1 LASNCAIRE
10 FERQTQIVV
19 NLKNVSDRM
28 GRTFLYLFCLLLGA
42 CAHKPAPAGPQYP
55 AVPEQSV
62 RLLAAAPTPPFAQ
75 LGVVTIQ
82 DRLEAMS
89 GDTWSQVRTLAAQNG
104 ANGVFV
110 RQQKTFWHRDPKT
123 KQRVRIQRTVYQ
135 LVYIP

>member
-1 LASNCAIRE
+1 MVN
-10 FERQTQIVV
+10 FQIV
-19 NLKNVSDRM
+19 S
-28 GRTFLYLFCLLLGA
+28 GRLEWVLISVACLLLGA
-42 CAHKPAPAGPQYP
+42 CAHKPSPAEPQYS
-55 AVPEQSV
+55 AIPEQSV
-62 RLLAAAPTPPFAQ
+62 RLLAAAPKPPFAR

-89 GDTWSQVRTLAAQNG
+89 GDTWSQVRTTEAQNG

-110 RQQKTFWHRDPKT
+110 RQQKTFWYRDPQT

>member
-1 LASNCAIRE
+1 MVSGRSKWVLIWVACLA
-10 FERQTQIVV
+10 
-19 NLKNVSDRM
+19 
-28 GRTFLYLFCLLLGA
+28 LGA

-55 AVPEQSV
+55 VIPEQSV
-62 RLLAAAPTPPFAQ
+62 RLLAAAPKPPFAR

-82 DRLEAMS
+82 DRLEAIS
-89 GDTWSQVRTLAAQNG
+89 GDTWSQVRTMAAQSG

-110 RQQKTFWHRDPKT
+110 RQQKTFWHRDPQT

>member
-1 LASNCAIRE
+1 VKSVDSKVGVE
-10 FERQTQIVV
+10 
-19 NLKNVSDRM
+19 LKWVLISVA
-28 GRTFLYLFCLLLGA
+28 CLLLGA
-42 CAHKPAPAGPQYP
+42 CAHKPAPAGPHYP
-55 AVPEQSV
+55 AIPEQSV
-62 RLLAAAPTPPFAQ
+62 RLLAAAPKPPSAQ

-89 GDTWSQVRTLAAQNG
+89 GDTWSQVRRVAAQTG

-110 RQQKTFWHRDPKT
+110 LQQKIFWYRDPQT

>member
-1 LASNCAIRE
+1 MVKP
-10 FERQTQIVV
+10 QI
-19 NLKNVSDRM
+19 VSDRLE
-28 GRTFLYLFCLLLGA
+28 RVLIAVVCLLLGA

-55 AVPEQSV
+55 AIPEQSV
-62 RLLAAAPTPPFAQ
+62 RLLAAAPKPPFAG

-89 GDTWSQVRTLAAQNG
+89 GNTWSQVRTMAAQSG

-110 RQQKTFWHRDPKT
+110 RQQKIFWYRDPQT

-135 LVYIP
+135 LFYIP

>member
-1 LASNCAIRE
+1 VKSVD
-10 FERQTQIVV
+10 FKVGV
-19 NLKNVSDRM
+19 GLKWVLISVA
-28 GRTFLYLFCLLLGA
+28 CLLFGA
-42 CAHKPAPAGPQYP
+42 CAHRPAPAGPQYP
-55 AVPEQSV
+55 AISEQSV
-62 RLLAAAPTPPFAQ
+62 RLLAAAPKPPFAR

-89 GDTWSQVRTLAAQNG
+89 GDTWSQVRTMAAQSG

-110 RQQKTFWHRDPKT
+110 RQQKTFLHRDPQT

>member
-1 LASNCAIRE
+1 MVNL
-10 FERQTQIVV
+10 QIVG
-19 NLKNVSDRM
+19 
-28 GRTFLYLFCLLLGA
+28 GRFKRVLISVTCLVLGA

-55 AVPEQSV
+55 AVSEQSV
-62 RLLAAAPTPPFAQ
+62 RLLAAAPNPRFAR

-82 DRLEAMS
+82 DRLEAMT
-89 GDTWSQVRTLAAQNG
+89 GDAWSQVRTMAAQSG

-110 RQQKTFWHRDPKT
+110 RQQKTFWYRDPQT

>member
-1 LASNCAIRE
+1 VANL
-10 FERQTQIVV
+10 QI
-19 NLKNVSDRM
+19 VSDR
-28 GRTFLYLFCLLLGA
+28 LEWVLISVACLLLGA
-42 CAHKPAPAGPQYP
+42 CAHKPAPAGPNYP
-55 AVPEQSV
+55 AIPEQSV
-62 RLLAAAPTPPFAQ
+62 RLLAAAPMPPFAR

-89 GDTWSQVRTLAAQNG
+89 GDAWTQVRRMAAQTG

-110 RQQKTFWHRDPKT
+110 RQQKIFWYRDPQT

>member
-1 LASNCAIRE
+1 MKSVDFKVG
-10 FERQTQIVV
+10 FERNWLLISVA
-19 NLKNVSDRM
+19 
-28 GRTFLYLFCLLLGA
+28 CLLFGS

-55 AVPEQSV
+55 AVSEQSV
-62 RLLAAAPTPPFAQ
+62 RLLAAAPKPPFAR

-89 GDTWSQVRTLAAQNG
+89 GDTWSQVRTMAAQSG

-110 RQQKTFWHRDPKT
+110 RRQKTFWHRDPQT

>member
-1 LASNCAIRE
+1 
-10 FERQTQIVV
+10 VV
-19 NLKNVSDRM
+19 NLQIVS
-28 GRTFLYLFCLLLGA
+28 GRLEWVLISVACLLLGA

-55 AVPEQSV
+55 AIPEQSV
-62 RLLAAAPTPPFAQ
+62 RLLAAAPKPPFAR

-89 GDTWSQVRTLAAQNG
+89 GDTWSQVRTTAAQNG

-110 RQQKTFWHRDPKT
+110 RQQKTFWYRDPQT
-123 KQRVRIQRTVYQ
+123 KRRVRIQRTVYQ

>member
-1 LASNCAIRE
+1 VTNL
-10 FERQTQIVV
+10 QIF
-19 NLKNVSDRM
+19 SDRHEWV
-28 GRTFLYLFCLLLGA
+28 LISVASLLLAA

-55 AVPEQSV
+55 AIPEQSV
-62 RLLAAAPTPPFAQ
+62 RLLATAPVPPFAR

-89 GDTWSQVRTLAAQNG
+89 GDAWSQVRTRAAQSG

-110 RQQKTFWHRDPKT
+110 RQQKIFWYRDPQT

>member
-1 LASNCAIRE
+1 MVKLK
-10 FERQTQIVV
+10 IV
-19 NLKNVSDRM
+19 S
-28 GRTFLYLFCLLLGA
+28 GRLEWELIAVACLLLGA

-55 AVPEQSV
+55 VIPEQSV
-62 RLLAAAPTPPFAQ
+62 RLLAAAPKPPFAR

-89 GDTWSQVRTLAAQNG
+89 GNSWSQVRTMAAQTG

-110 RQQKTFWHRDPKT
+110 RAQKIFWHRDPQT
-123 KQRVRIQRTVYQ
+123 KQRVRIERTVYQ

>member
-1 LASNCAIRE
+1 
-10 FERQTQIVV
+10 VV
-19 NLKNVSDRM
+19 NLQIVG
-28 GRTFLYLFCLLLGA
+28 GRHGWVVIAAVCLLFGA

-55 AVPEQSV
+55 AIPEQSV
-62 RLLAAAPTPPFAQ
+62 RLLAAAPQPPFAR

-89 GDTWSQVRTLAAQNG
+89 GDAWSQVRTMAAQSG

-110 RQQKTFWHRDPKT
+110 RQQKIFWYRDPQT
-123 KQRVRIQRTVYQ
+123 EQRVRIQRTVYQ